1 MKYILII
8 LTLTI
13 CSCNWAKQKT
23 KETVNKTGE
32 VAGKAGSEFVD
43 GVSKGVEKSF
53 QNEVVLSAQ
62 LKEQGIET
70 GKISIHSTDSTSD
83 NVLTPYLIFKK
94 DFDQDIKVKVFNEFG
109 QEYGRQTQSIQ
120 GKAGEAKYFDF
131 VFDKRTNIDGKGKLL
146 FE

>member
-43 GVSKGVEKSF
+43 GVSKGVENTF
-53 QNEVVLSAQ
+53 RNEVVISDA
-62 LKEQGIET
+62 LKDKGIET
-70 GKISIHSTDSTSD
+70 GRISIHSTDSSSD
-83 NVLTPYLIFKK
+83 NVLTTYLIFNK
-94 DFDQDIKVKVFNEFG
+94 DFEQEIKVKVMNELG
-109 QEYGRQTQSIQ
+109 QEYGRQAQNIK
-120 GKAGEAKYFDF
+120 GKAGEAKYIDF
-131 VFDKRTNIDGKGKLL
+131 VFDKRTNLDGKSKIS